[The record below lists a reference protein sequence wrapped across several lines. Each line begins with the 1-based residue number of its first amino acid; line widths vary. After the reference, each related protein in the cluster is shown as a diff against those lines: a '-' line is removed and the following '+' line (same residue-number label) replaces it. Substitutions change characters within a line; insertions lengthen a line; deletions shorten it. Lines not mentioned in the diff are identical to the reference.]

1 MPLRLRYEIQTLSR
15 VLCLSRDFNVLSLRQ
30 DIGSLGN
37 ITSLEAG
44 MRVGEIAALNVSD
57 AYEPDRSA
65 KAHIRLGRHRT
76 KGRNARTLLLMLSR
90 SENA

>member
-1 MPLRLRYEIQTLSR
+1 
-15 VLCLSRDFNVLSLRQ
+15 
-30 DIGSLGN
+30 
-37 ITSLEAG
+37 